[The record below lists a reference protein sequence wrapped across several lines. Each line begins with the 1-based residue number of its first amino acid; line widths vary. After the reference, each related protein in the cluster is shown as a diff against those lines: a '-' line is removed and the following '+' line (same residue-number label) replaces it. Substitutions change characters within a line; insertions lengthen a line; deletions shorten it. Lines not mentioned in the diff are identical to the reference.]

1 MIRPSLT
8 SKKFFLAVALSLS
21 VIQLIAA
28 DRYSVATGN
37 WNLNSTWSATSGGAA
52 GASFPVA
59 GDNVFIEGGF
69 TVTTAA
75 ITACANLS
83 IANGSTLTVGGFDI
97 TVSGTTTLNGTI
109 NHTSTTGTKTFTGLT
124 TISATGIWNNN
135 TVNEQINFRGGVSNS
150 GTFNAGTAI
159 YTFSTNNQALTG
171 TLSIPNVTVT
181 GVTLTNNS
189 TLTVGTALGGTGG
202 LTQAVNAVLN
212 LGGTSGIT
220 TLTATNSGNT
230 VNFSGAAQTAK
241 VSSYYNLTLSGSGV
255 KTFAT
260 APTVNGILSME
271 GTATVVVTAGVVT
284 YGANATLSYNTA
296 TARTT
301 SSEEWIVPFAA
312 TGGVII
318 ANTGTI
324 TMNVA
329 KVFSAS
335 VPLTIN
341 SGATLATNNL
351 QLTSWRQLCQRRL
364 TFCRQFSDCHC
375 KYDGGTEY

>member
-8 SKKFFLAVALSLS
+8 CKKFFLAVALSLS

-75 ITACANLS
+75 STACANLS
-83 IANGSTLTVGGFDI
+83 IANGSTLAVGGFDI

-109 NHTSTTGTKTFTGLT
+109 NHTSTTGTKTFTGLI
-124 TISATGIWNNN
+124 TINATGIWNNN

-150 GTFNAGTAI
+150 GTFNAGTGT
-159 YTFSTNNQALTG
+159 YTFNTNNQALTG

-181 GVTLTNNS
+181 GITLTNNS
-189 TLTVGTALGGTGG
+189 TLTIGTALAGTGG
-202 LTQAVNAVLN
+202 LTQAVNSVLN
-212 LGGTSGIT
+212 LGGTSAIT
-220 TLTATNSGNT
+220 TLTATNSGNI

-241 VSSYYNLTLSGSGV
+241 VSSYYNLTLSGTGI

-260 APTVNGILSME
+260 I
-271 GTATVVVTAGVVT
+271 
-284 YGANATLSYNTA
+284 
-296 TARTT
+296 
-301 SSEEWIVPFAA
+301 
-312 TGGVII
+312 
-318 ANTGTI
+318 
-324 TMNVA
+324 
-329 KVFSAS
+329 
-335 VPLTIN
+335 
-341 SGATLATNNL
+341 
-351 QLTSWRQLCQRRL
+351 RQL
-364 TFCRQFSDCHC
+364 
-375 KYDGGTEY
+375 